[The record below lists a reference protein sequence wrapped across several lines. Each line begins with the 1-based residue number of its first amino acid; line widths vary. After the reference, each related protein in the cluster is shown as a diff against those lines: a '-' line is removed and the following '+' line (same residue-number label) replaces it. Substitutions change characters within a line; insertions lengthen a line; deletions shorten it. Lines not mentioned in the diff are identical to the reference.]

1 MNTVLIILGIIA
13 GVILAGFIA
22 IQVFF
27 YFTKKWED
35 KKEY

>member
-1 MNTVLIILGIIA
+1 MKAVFIISGIIA
-13 GVILAGFIA
+13 GVILAGFIVL
-22 IQVFF
+22 QVFF

>member
-1 MNTVLIILGIIA
+1 MNIALIILSIIA

-22 IQVFF
+22 LQLFF

-35 KKEY
+35 KKEF

>member
-22 IQVFF
+22 LQVFF

-35 KKEY
+35 KKEH

>member
-1 MNTVLIILGIIA
+1 MKIFLIILGIIA

-22 IQVFF
+22 LQVFF

>member
-1 MNTVLIILGIIA
+1 MKIILIILGIIV
-13 GVILAGFIA
+13 GVILACFIA

-27 YFTKKWED
+27 YYTKKWED

>member
-1 MNTVLIILGIIA
+1 MNTVLIVLGIIA

-22 IQVFF
+22 LQVFF